1 MKFLALH
8 ENAARGTSGFPIEL
22 YYVDRSHP
30 RYEMPFHWHLEHEIM
45 LVLSGSFSLSVDGKT
60 HTLHKGDTAVIST
73 GAVHGGV
80 PDNCIYECLVFDTS
94 RFMESSSALLHRKYC
109 DFFDTDT
116 LIYPFFEKGT
126 RCSEL
131 ICQMF
136 EVMDKRQ
143 TGYEF
148 FTVGLMWQLFGQI
161 LHDHSYTVTDMAER
175 RNAKSTEQIKTV
187 LNYIRKNYASRLTLA
202 DLADVLNLS
211 PEHFCRLFHSITGKS
226 PIDYLNY
233 YRIECACELLSSS
246 QKSITEV
253 AYSCGF
259 NDLSYFNRIFKRY
272 KKVTPGH
279 YQKTMLSKKTE

>member
-1 MKFLALH
+1 
-8 ENAARGTSGFPIEL
+8 
-22 YYVDRSHP
+22 
-30 RYEMPFHWHLEHEIM
+30 
-45 LVLSGSFSLSVDGKT
+45 
-60 HTLHKGDTAVIST
+60 
-73 GAVHGGV
+73 
-80 PDNCIYECLVFDTS
+80 
-94 RFMESSSALLHRKYC
+94 
-109 DFFDTDT
+109 
-116 LIYPFFEKGT
+116 
-126 RCSEL
+126 
-131 ICQMF
+131 
-136 EVMDKRQ
+136 
-143 TGYEF
+143 
-148 FTVGLMWQLFGQI
+148 
-161 LHDHSYTVTDMAER
+161 MAER

-279 YQKTMLSKKTE
+279 YQKTMLSKKAE

>member
-1 MKFLALH
+1 MEKLRPYIRVILPSFLPEPSTAV
-8 ENAARGTSGFPIEL
+8 FPITA
-22 YYVDRSHP
+22 S
-30 RYEMPFHWHLEHEIM
+30 M
-45 LVLSGSFSLSVDGKT
+45 SVSYLTPAALWKAAAHCFT
-60 HTLHKGDTAVIST
+60 ENTAT
-73 GAVHGGV
+73 
-80 PDNCIYECLVFDTS
+80 
-94 RFMESSSALLHRKYC
+94 
-109 DFFDTDT
+109 FFDTDT

-126 RCSEL
+126 CCSEL

-175 RNAKSTEQIKTV
+175 KNAKSTEQIKTV

-211 PEHFCRLFHSITGKS
+211 SEHFCRLFHSITGKS